1 MLKIIDNLT
10 SLHPELFLPYIKHIS
25 SMFQWRPNPNYLVG
39 GGNFI
44 SFTRP
49 LHEILPDYYITFLN
63 QNRLVF
69 GTGNWAFNG
78 KLRLINRQ

>member
-1 MLKIIDNLT
+1 
-10 SLHPELFLPYIKHIS
+10 
-25 SMFQWRPNPNYLVG
+25 MFQWRPNPNYLVG

-49 LHEILPDYYITFLN
+49 LHEILPDYYLTFLN
-63 QNRLVF
+63 QNRIAF

-78 KLRLINRQ
+78 KLRLIIGSVKKFEKSRHILHTPKCF